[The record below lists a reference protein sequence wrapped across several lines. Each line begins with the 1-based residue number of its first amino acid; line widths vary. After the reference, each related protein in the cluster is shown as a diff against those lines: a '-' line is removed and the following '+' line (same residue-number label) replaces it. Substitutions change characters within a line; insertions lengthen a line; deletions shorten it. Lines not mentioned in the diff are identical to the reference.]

1 MGHAADDIGGG
12 QAPDQAKAPTGPG
25 PATAT
30 GQVIRKDTKSVL
42 TGVTL
47 AITDPQPSR
56 VSELRVGFS
65 QS

>member
-1 MGHAADDIGGG
+1 MGHAADDTGSG
-12 QAPDQAKAPTGPG
+12 QAPDQANAPTGPG

-42 TGVTL
+42 PGVTL
-47 AITDPQPSR
+47 AITVPQPSS
-56 VSELRVGFS
+56 VSGLRVGFS